1 MVFSKV
7 ELNHTYHRE
16 QWLSSGR
23 GIASRNRMHS
33 EGQRHIMFH
42 GHLYRTWRGEL
53 DNFLM
58 SYMTM
63 GPWHWSEITPP
74 SYFLPLSSLQTS
86 SKLSLP
92 TLASLPFHTL
102 LAPFSLRKFLFH
114 GQQKFTF
121 SPSIPLICLAHS
133 SLPASQLVYSSSNL
147 PHYSMLVSFQKY
159 WSRHS
164 EKSPCSS
171 HDLQKLLTPKNI
183 IWKDIVWQT

>member
-114 GQQKFTF
+114 VHLFPKHPSHLFGPQQPPCFPAGLLIIKSTPLLNAGKFPKVLITTF
-121 SPSIPLICLAHS
+121 WEITLFIL
-133 SLPASQLVYSSSNL
+133 
-147 PHYSMLVSFQKY
+147 
-159 WSRHS
+159 W
-164 EKSPCSS
+164 
-171 HDLQKLLTPKNI
+171 LTETPNS
-183 IWKDIVWQT
+183 